1 MFEFNSFGS
10 LHCECIQDV
19 SYVNVYGERG
29 IIHHPDGPDAG
40 LAVED
45 KVDASVDDIVRALYD
60 LRDSPLQFHF
70 VDAKDKTVVNGL
82 AYELIGYLVTFKN
95 AKAPTPTTL

>member
-1 MFEFNSFGS
+1 M
-10 LHCECIQDV
+10 
-19 SYVNVYGERG
+19 ERG
-29 IIHHPDGPDAG
+29 GLYITPMGPMQAM
-40 LAVED
+40 ED

-82 AYELIGYLVTFKN
+82 AYELIGYLVAFKN